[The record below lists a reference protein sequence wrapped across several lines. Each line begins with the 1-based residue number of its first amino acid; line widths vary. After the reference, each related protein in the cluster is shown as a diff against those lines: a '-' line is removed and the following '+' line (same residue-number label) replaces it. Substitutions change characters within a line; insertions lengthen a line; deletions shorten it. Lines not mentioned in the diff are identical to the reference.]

1 MKIGTFEY
9 RSMHVYIYVHDMQSI
24 KFCGAFYISGW
35 CLICICVYT
44 QFSHTCISLIV
55 QLLEEMLD
63 NGYPLATESNVLK
76 ELIKPPSIVRSVV
89 HTITGESKLAK

>member
-1 MKIGTFEY
+1 MAHVSIEQYSDTSIGLSDTTL
-9 RSMHVYIYVHDMQSI
+9 RTMV
-24 KFCGAFYISGW
+24 
-35 CLICICVYT
+35 CVVDRET
-44 QFSHTCISLIV
+44 LVCA

>member
-1 MKIGTFEY
+1 
-9 RSMHVYIYVHDMQSI
+9 MHILVFV
-24 KFCGAFYISGW
+24 FLFPWRCG
-35 CLICICVYT
+35 
-44 QFSHTCISLIV
+44 

-76 ELIKPPSIVRSVV
+76 ELIKPPSLIRSMV

>member
-1 MKIGTFEY
+1 M
-9 RSMHVYIYVHDMQSI
+9 YVQ
-24 KFCGAFYISGW
+24 
-35 CLICICVYT
+35 
-44 QFSHTCISLIV
+44 

-76 ELIKPPSIVRSVV
+76 ELIKPPSLVRSMV

>member
-1 MKIGTFEY
+1 MCIQQT
-9 RSMHVYIYVHDMQSI
+9 RSPLS
-24 KFCGAFYISGW
+24 
-35 CLICICVYT
+35 LLLRCVCVCVVMT
-44 QFSHTCISLIV
+44 V

-76 ELIKPPSIVRSVV
+76 ELIKPPSIVRNVV

>member
-1 MKIGTFEY
+1 MSECKRE
-9 RSMHVYIYVHDMQSI
+9 
-24 KFCGAFYISGW
+24 GW
-35 CLICICVYT
+35 RERERGREGGRVCVV
-44 QFSHTCISLIV
+44 FSCF

-76 ELIKPPSIVRSVV
+76 ELIKPPSMVRSMV